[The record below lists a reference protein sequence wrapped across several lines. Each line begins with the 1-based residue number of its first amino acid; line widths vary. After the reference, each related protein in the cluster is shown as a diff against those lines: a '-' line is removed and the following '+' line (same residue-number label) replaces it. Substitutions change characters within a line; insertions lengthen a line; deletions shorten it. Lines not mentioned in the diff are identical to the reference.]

1 MNLCAVNTD
10 ETITLGSMENLRG
23 KKKKTQSKTA
33 LGHFYHEKH
42 YANNIKWTEM
52 LYTSKIKLGLLSL

>member
-42 YANNIKWTEM
+42 YANNIK
-52 LYTSKIKLGLLSL
+52 